1 MKNTFLHQLA
11 KYSIDHKTTPG
22 NVCVVQWRLFST
34 VEAVQYS
41 GGLTSVLWGVSISTV
56 EVAKY
61 GGGLTSVQ
69 WRDSIEYSGGCS
81 VRWRANISTVEG

>member
-1 MKNTFLHQLA
+1 MWRKERRR
-11 KYSIDHKTTPG
+11 KYSGERNTPG
-22 NVCVVQWRLFST
+22 NVCAVQWRLFST